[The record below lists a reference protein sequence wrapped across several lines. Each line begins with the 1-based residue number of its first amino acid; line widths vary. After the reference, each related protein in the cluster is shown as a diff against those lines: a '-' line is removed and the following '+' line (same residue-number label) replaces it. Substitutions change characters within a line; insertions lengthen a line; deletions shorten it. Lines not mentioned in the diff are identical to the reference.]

1 MKNLLKSLRDS
12 SYRRQVR
19 QLRDNIQAG
28 YRVTLHRE
36 TGKVDGLVMNIRRY
50 QHGPAEVY
58 FQADDYS
65 VAGWFSVENILPQ
78 QEAR

>member
-1 MKNLLKSLRDS
+1 MKNLIKSLRDA

-19 QLRDNIQAG
+19 QLRENIQAG
-28 YRVTLHRE
+28 YRVTLIRE

-58 FQADDYS
+58 FQADNYS
-65 VAGWFSVENILPQ
+65 VAGWFSIENVLPVEVS
-78 QEAR
+78 R

>member
-1 MKNLLKSLRDS
+1 MKNLLKSLRDL
-12 SYRRQVR
+12 SYRRRVR
-19 QLRDNIQAG
+19 QLRDTIQAG
-28 YRVTLHRE
+28 DKVTLVRE
-36 TGKVDGLVMNIRRY
+36 VGRVDGLVMNFRRY

-78 QEAR
+78 EAGR